1 MYRGKRLRRRHE
13 ETVKH
18 EDTNKPVEEVKESNN
33 NIHDDPDA
41 FIYKENEDY
50 GYKKV
55 DNKKTVD
62 KNIDDKKVDN
72 KKVDKVD
79 YETKVKTTID
89 DSVNVH
95 KKKMTIDKPLT
106 KEDIDKLNKKE
117 LEDSPSREIVPTSI
131 LDKTLLGNTLE
142 NDAMMVTTIQSGDN
156 TFNLYD
162 FFQGYESTFS
172 EYITKLYRSGK
183 IKYKNIT
190 IDFSYKG
197 SNNLDNYI
205 NTTLYDRA
213 QYTFTEEDTENGVEK
228 VEKGML
234 VAGDILTYTIDTTNG
249 KDSTGSDVSGNV
261 RFNVAFYITEVKVVD
276 SNEQETVTSKVK
288 TGILDEPPETILSE
302 NGTDII
308 STAKDTNGNVY
319 AIRKAKKLEDVS
331 AFLQTETITPSGGTP
346 YDTLRVLEPTNKSKF
361 SYYNNQYQPN
371 YGATLKDNHL
381 FFSNKFGYDSLTAP
395 HPDMTGSVILPDSFP
410 SNPITANTEI
420 QPFDCYVK
428 GYFVVYRV
436 GILSTKSAPIQE
448 TGYTMDTDYIS
459 QTYSFEMNEWSHLV
473 CGKTTDA
480 TPKMIIQ
487 TDWFTSNITDKQLY
501 LKPFNSNI
509 SAPFCGSDGWFRTNC
524 TNSLNPPVNN
534 VFGIASGDSI
544 GTDVISTTDK
554 TGFCILSPKYF
565 VGPQNYKLIEEVLCD
580 DSDQSIFDEND
591 DEIVKSQKVSRS
603 IQEKKSSG
611 CCIV

>member
-18 EDTNKPVEEVKESNN
+18 EDTNKPLEETKDNN
-33 NIHDDPDA
+33 NSIHDDPDA

-50 GYKKV
+50 GDKKV

-62 KNIDDKKVDN
+62 KKVDQ
-72 KKVDKVD
+72 VE

-95 KKKMTIDKPLT
+95 KKKMTIDMPLT
-106 KEDIDKLNKKE
+106 KEEVDKLNKKE
-117 LEDSPSREIVPTSI
+117 LENGPNREYIPTGI
-131 LDKTLLGNTLE
+131 LDKGIVGNTLA
-142 NDAMMVTTIQSGDN
+142 NDAMMVTSIQSQSS

-162 FFQGYESTFS
+162 FFQGYGSTFS

-183 IKYKNIT
+183 IKYKNVT
-190 IDFSYKG
+190 IDFSYKD
-197 SNNLDNYI
+197 SNSLDNYT

-213 QYTFTEEDTENGVEK
+213 QYTFTEEDTENSIEK

-249 KDSTGSDVSGNV
+249 KDSTGTAVSGNV
-261 RFNVAFYITEVKVVD
+261 RFNVAFYITEVKVKD
-276 SNEQETVTSKVK
+276 SQGKETVTSKIK
-288 TGILDEPPETILSE
+288 TGIIDEPPETILSE

-319 AIRKAKKLEDVS
+319 AIRKGKTLEDVS
-331 AFLQTETITPSGGTP
+331 AFLQTETVATATPP

-361 SYYNNQYQPN
+361 SYYNNEYEPN
-371 YGATLKDNHL
+371 YGATFKDNHL

-410 SNPITANTEI
+410 SNPATANTEI

-436 GILSTKSAPIQE
+436 GILSTKNPQKVEEGDAINTS
-448 TGYTMDTDYIS
+448 YIS
-459 QTYSFEMNEWSHLV
+459 QTYSFEMNEWSRIV
-473 CGKTTDA
+473 CEKTTGA

-487 TDWFTSNITDKQLY
+487 TDWFTSDITDKQLY
-501 LKPFNSNI
+501 LNPFNSNI

-524 TNSLNPPVNN
+524 TNSLNPLANN
-534 VFGIASGDSI
+534 VFGIATITDVNN
-544 GTDVISTTDK
+544 TDVISTTDK
-554 TGFCILSPKYF
+554 TGFCILSPNDF
-565 VGPQNYKLIEEVLCD
+565 VGSKNYQLIEEVLCD